1 MKCKQKCKHCGS
13 EKTRKNGVSKGY
25 QRYKCATCERTFSG
39 TPIKHSIEKKRMAV
53 WMSLNGVGIRKTALL
68 LGTSHVNVLN
78 WIKKAHETMLH
89 SLEASQSD
97 YSEEL
102 DIIEM
107 DEIYTFVQKRGGDIR
122 YGLLI
127 LDGKS
132 VLLRL

>member
-1 MKCKQKCKHCGS
+1 MMKCKHCES

-25 QRYKCATCERTFSG
+25 QRYKCNACNRTFSG
-39 TPIKHSIEKKRMAV
+39 TPIKHSKDKKRMAV

-68 LGTSHVNVLN
+68 LGTSHVNVIN
-78 WIKKAHETMLH
+78 WLKKAHETMVK
-89 SLEASQSD
+89 SLESSRAD
-97 YSEEL
+97 YSEEI

-107 DEIYTFVQKRGGDIR
+107 DEIYAFIKKNSTAR